1 MHGVS
6 RKSLSSVIT
15 TSTSLKKKKT
25 LKQPFKAA
33 TYQVT
38 ARSAIRAIKRLNRG
52 L

>member
-15 TSTSLKKKKT
+15 TSTSLKKKT

-33 TYQVT
+33 TYQVN